1 MVFVSKKKG
10 ESKDRLFRKF
20 TRTFI
25 EENIVDDVRSKLFYK
40 NKLAG
45 SREIVRLQSV
55 IIHPARQIFGSEGD
69 LVVASQAVTV
79 HQQRHLLAERIID
92 GELCERVTRP
102 G

>member
-40 NKLAG
+40 KPSLLRKEKEKELLK
-45 SREIVRLQSV
+45 SR
-55 IIHPARQIFGSEGD
+55 RQP
-69 LVVASQAVTV
+69 
-79 HQQRHLLAERIID
+79 
-92 GELCERVTRP
+92 RP
-102 G
+102 LKRSYRR